1 MYILPRQPTVTRPS
15 SRRLRPSHTDQSS
28 HPSIL
33 HGELM
38 SRPDRQ
44 ATVTLSGLV
53 SNRNFDAALYPR
65 RSWLTRV
72 KHNVVRVLAFLER
85 ERHIAR
91 AVAELSRLDD
101 RMLQDLGIERGNI
114 ANTVRHGRDID

>member
-1 MYILPRQPTVTRPS
+1 MYILPRQPTVTRPF
-15 SRRLRPSHTDQSS
+15 SRRLRPSHADQSS
-28 HPSIL
+28 HPGIL

-53 SNRNFDAALYPR
+53 SNRNFDTASYPR
-65 RSWLTRV
+65 RSWLARV
-72 KHNVVRVLAFLER
+72 KHTVVKVLAFLER